1 MKRKIPTFEEY
12 MEMKERK
19 LKHLHRIDEMANVSR
34 PNDNIPKNTKIVVFP
49 EGDIQGT
56 KTPHFHVL
64 IYGGEINLE
73 IKIENIYKMEI
84 WRTKNNYPKSWDG
97 LTDVRDRIIEWLDE
111 KSKKDYGLTNLQ
123 KIVLFWNINNPTN
136 EIDDKF
142 VE

>member
-1 MKRKIPTFEEY
+1 MGNALTFEEY
-12 MEMKERK
+12 ADNKK
-19 LKHLHRIDEMANVSR
+19 CSDSNLHRLDEMAYISR
-34 PNDNIPKNTKIVVFP
+34 PYDNIPKNTKIVVYG
-49 EGDIQGT
+49 ENDDQGT